1 MAGLGDRLA
10 STVDLT
16 YLDKDV
22 SGKAFRV
29 DGLGEVVAGLKDFR
43 DEQNV
48 SSQALTWGTDSPA
61 L

>member
-16 YLDKDV
+16 YLDNGV
-22 SGKAFRV
+22 SGKAVRV
-29 DGLGEVVAGLKDFR
+29 DGLGEVVAGLKDSR
-43 DEQNV
+43 DEQNA
-48 SSQALTWGTDSPA
+48 SSQALTRGTDLPA